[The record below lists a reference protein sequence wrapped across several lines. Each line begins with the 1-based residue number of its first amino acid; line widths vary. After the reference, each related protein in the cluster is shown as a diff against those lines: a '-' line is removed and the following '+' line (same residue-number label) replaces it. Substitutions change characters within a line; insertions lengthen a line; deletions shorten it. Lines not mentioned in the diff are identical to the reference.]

1 MLRKYSAFAVLAVI
15 LMISPAVSAVNF
27 SDDVRTAADDVRN
40 AAENFPDEII
50 IGVMEF
56 TSGTL
61 ELNPDQA
68 IVVGNV
74 FTQRLAMSVPDNITV
89 IGHGQLSRI
98 AEENHLST
106 EGYVSNRN
114 AARIGQL
121 AGCRYII
128 AGTVTDLKKRRAS
141 TAVTFVLRLGRTVDV
156 ATSAADIRLIDTQTG
171 KTVLSMADSARA
183 TQKDSGF
190 SITTLNASQSSPV
203 GYNTP
208 SLPGRLARELPR
220 DLPPVGLDFSHSDLN
235 GMEATS
241 IFLLSSRLSQRVIEA
256 VTGEHPQVLSATSKE
271 VTISAGSDRGA
282 RKGMLYMI
290 YADTEDE
297 RRNIAVVQIKDV
309 QPGKS
314 KAALYSNGY
323 GRLSLV
329 KPGDRVF
336 PTDIYEAKALI
347 KGKTFIRK
355 RDDMEKK
362 SKSSAA
368 KAKRTKTKRERKIEP
383 ITQGND

>member
-1 MLRKYSAFAVLAVI
+1 MMRKYYAFAVLAVI
-15 LMISPAVSAVNF
+15 LMISPEVFAENF
-27 SDDVRTAADDVRN
+27 SDDLRADSD
-40 AAENFPDEII
+40 NFPDEIC

-74 FTQRLAMSVPDNITV
+74 FTQRLAMSVPDNVTV

-141 TAVTFVLRLGRTVDV
+141 TAVTFVVKVGRTIDV

-190 SITTLNASQSSPV
+190 SITTQSASEASPI

-208 SLPGRLARELPR
+208 SLPGRLASELPR
-220 DLPPVGLDFSHSDLN
+220 DLPRVGLDFSHSDLN

-241 IFLLSSRLSQRVIEA
+241 IFLLSSRLS
-256 VTGEHPQVLSATSKE
+256 
-271 VTISAGSDRGA
+271 
-282 RKGMLYMI
+282 
-290 YADTEDE
+290 
-297 RRNIAVVQIKDV
+297 
-309 QPGKS
+309 
-314 KAALYSNGY
+314 
-323 GRLSLV
+323 
-329 KPGDRVF
+329 
-336 PTDIYEAKALI
+336 
-347 KGKTFIRK
+347 
-355 RDDMEKK
+355 
-362 SKSSAA
+362 
-368 KAKRTKTKRERKIEP
+368 
-383 ITQGND
+383 

>member
-1 MLRKYSAFAVLAVI
+1 MRKYYAFAVLAVI
-15 LMISPAVSAVNF
+15 LMISPEVFAENF
-27 SDDVRTAADDVRN
+27 SDDLRADSD
-40 AAENFPDEII
+40 NFPDEIC

-74 FTQRLAMSVPDNITV
+74 FTQRLAMSVPDNVTV

-141 TAVTFVLRLGRTVDV
+141 TAVTFVVKVGRTIDV

-190 SITTLNASQSSPV
+190 SITTQSASEASPI

-220 DLPPVGLDFSHSDLN
+220 DLPRVGLDFSHSDLN

-256 VTGEHPQVLSATSKE
+256 VTGEHPEVLSATSKE

-290 YADTEDE
+290 YADTEDDKH
-297 RRNIAVVQIKDV
+297 NIAVVQIKDT

-314 KAALYSNGY
+314 KAVLYSKGY

-336 PTDIYEAKALI
+336 PTDIYEAKAMI
-347 KGKTFIRK
+347 KGKTFMRS
-355 RDDMEKK
+355 REGMGKK

-368 KAKRTKTKRERKIEP
+368 KDKTKKTKPKRERKIEP
-383 ITQGND
+383 ITQSDD